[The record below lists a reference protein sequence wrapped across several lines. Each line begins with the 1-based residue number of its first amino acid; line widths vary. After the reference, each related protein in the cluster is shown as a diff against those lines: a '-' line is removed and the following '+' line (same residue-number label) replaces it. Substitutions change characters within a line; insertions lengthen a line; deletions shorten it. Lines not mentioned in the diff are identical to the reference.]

1 MGDTSICT
9 HVTPECPVS
18 ATTYGYRPNLGGNC
32 FFAAIFGL
40 CAIYNLIVGIKSRLT
55 MFTIA
60 LTVGSLMELAGYIG
74 RILMHNNPWDNSG
87 FELQIIC
94 LILAPSFVAAGIYW
108 SLKHIVLFT
117 GPEKSR
123 LAPRLYPW
131 IFVGCDIGSILLQAA
146 GGGVAASATSSNAK
160 LLDAGNDIMIAG
172 IAFQVVTMAICG
184 VLGVDF
190 VIRLM
195 RHRRLG
201 EAAPEEEK
209 MSSKD
214 SRRFYLFCA
223 GEVFAYTTILIR
235 CIYRIPEMAGGWGNP
250 LMQDET
256 EFLVLDGMMVALAV
270 VTLTILHPCF
280 TCPFVRRP

>member
-1 MGDTSICT
+1 MTCS
-9 HVTPECPVS
+9 
-18 ATTYGYRPNLGGNC
+18 
-32 FFAAIFGL
+32 
-40 CAIYNLIVGIKSRLT
+40 
-55 MFTIA
+55 
-60 LTVGSLMELAGYIG
+60 
-74 RILMHNNPWDNSG
+74 
-87 FELQIIC
+87 
-94 LILAPSFVAAGIYW
+94 
-108 SLKHIVLFT
+108 VLFT

-146 GGGVAASATSSNAK
+146 GAGVAASATSSNVE
-160 LLDAGNDIMIAG
+160 LLDADNDIMIAG

-184 VLGVDF
+184 ALGLDF

-201 EAAPEEEK
+201 EATPEEEK

-214 SRRFYLFCA
+214 SRKFYLFFA

-250 LMQDET
+250 FMQDEIWMECKPPNESLCT
-256 EFLVLDGMMVALAV
+256 NN
-270 VTLTILHPCF
+270 T
-280 TCPFVRRP
+280 PFVA